1 MLSGKGMVIGCY
13 EGEEGAELTETGQTL
28 NAKHNNRI
36 SHLLKM

>member
-36 SHLLKM
+36 SRLLKM